1 MNELERKRAANLWE
15 PFARKF
21 PPVAK
26 ACQFEASP
34 ALEFCDIGGLDD
46 AKDEILT
53 YACAATEPEIYSRW
67 GTVAPSGLLLIGPD
81 GSGKSLLAAALATRT
96 ETPFL
101 KIRVARLALQLVHA
115 GGKAGDLLQGWGE
128 TLAEI
133 KHVTVYFDELD
144 FAHDPSLGAPRM
156 DLPTSQLSDFLL
168 ELIDTTMGVTEA
180 LTLGGT
186 SRPDTLSP
194 IYFQPGRF
202 ERVVSVNPFVP
213 GDVIAALEIQSAKA
227 EKRAGRRLF
236 GKVDWPR
243 VIDQNREA
251 SIGSWVQLMHAV
263 LRRKARCDA
272 ADDKPGEVTTEDV
285 LAEVDRTKRATVR
298 LPTTSGRYL

>member
-26 ACQFEASP
+26 ACTFTASP
-34 ALEFCDIGGLDD
+34 AVGFGDIGGLED

-67 GTVAPSGLLLIGPD
+67 GTVAPTGLLLIGPD
-81 GSGKSLLAAALATRT
+81 GSGKALLAAALATRT

-101 KIRVARLALQLVHA
+101 RIGVARLALQILHA
-115 GGKAGDLLQGWGE
+115 GGKAGDLLQGWAE
-128 TLAEI
+128 TLGEI
-133 KHVTVYFDELD
+133 KCATVYFDELD
-144 FAHDPSLGAPRM
+144 FAHDPALGAPRI
-156 DLPTSQLSDFLL
+156 DLPTGQLSDFLL
-168 ELIDTTMGVTEA
+168 ELIDTTMGATEA

-194 IYFQPGRF
+194 IYFQMGRF
-202 ERVVSVNPFVP
+202 ERIVAVNPIVP
-213 GDVIAALEIQSAKA
+213 GDVVDALEIHAAAA
-227 EKRAGRRLF
+227 EKRAGRHLF
-236 GKVDWPR
+236 GKVDWLR
-243 VIDQNREA
+243 AIEQNREA
-251 SIGSWVQLMHAV
+251 SIGRWIQLLHAV

-285 LAEVDRTKRATVR
+285 LSEVDRSKRAMMR
-298 LPTTSGRYL
+298 LPTTGGRYL